1 MAVCFFC
8 TRANDRHVLRSDTDR
23 DSAVIEDET
32 ISLGIISS
40 FIDIAR
46 FQYERVKATLCKKW
60 HGLSEMAR
68 SARFNWISSGQ
79 LIKML
84 WFVCNSLPLRGK
96 ITAKTGIGTCF
107 DELWFAWNSL
117 PLRGKA
123 TAVWGIIFI
132 RDWLWFAW
140 NSLPL
145 RGKATAEPF
154 ASVVDVCCDLLEIR
168 YLWEVKQQLFRVVI
182 LRPAVVICLKFVT
195 FER

>member
-8 TRANDRHVLRSDTDR
+8 TRANDRHVLRSDIDW

-32 ISLGIISS
+32 SSLGIISS

-46 FQYERVKATLCKKW
+46 FQYDRVKATLCKKW

-123 TAVWGIIFI
+123 TALHSDGHGQ
-132 RDWLWFAW
+132 
-140 NSLPL
+140 P
-145 RGKATAEPF
+145 G
-154 ASVVDVCCDLLEIR
+154 CDLLEIR
-168 YLWEVKQQLFRVVI
+168 YLWEVKQQHHPWKHACRQ
-182 LRPAVVICLKFVT
+182 VVICLKFVT